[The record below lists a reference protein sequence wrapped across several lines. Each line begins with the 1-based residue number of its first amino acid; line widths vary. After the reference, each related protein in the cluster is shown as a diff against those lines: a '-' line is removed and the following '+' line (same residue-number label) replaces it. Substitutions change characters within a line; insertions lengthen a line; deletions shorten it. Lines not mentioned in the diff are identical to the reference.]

1 MSRREAPPRR
11 DGLLFLDSGWALLA
25 VTLLAV
31 ALRLFRLGYEP
42 LWLDEG
48 FTWRWAQQSQSL
60 LWGASAIW
68 ETNPPLFYALL
79 HPLLGLGN
87 SPALLRSVP
96 LVAGVLTV
104 PVVWLVGCELG
115 SRRVGLLA
123 AALVATSAVHVAYS
137 QEARSYT
144 LLTLGAALAVWGLL
158 RFLRAWPAAPGER
171 PARRRL
177 SALGAYVLGSALA
190 LYSHNIAVFL
200 PVLAN
205 GVALVAWLG
214 PGRRSLPM
222 GALWLLA
229 NLVLLALWSPWL
241 PIVVH
246 QARFSP
252 NIDWIQTP
260 SLPDA
265 AQTLLQLY
273 GLGYPPLGHA
283 RLLLLAPVP
292 LLALPA
298 ILGRGRY
305 PPATIATL
313 LAFAA
318 GGPLLLYLVSVLGKP
333 IWLDRTLLWTT
344 TLGLVLV
351 AAGTLALPGRRW
363 IAAALVALALV
374 RAVDLAVYYGQMP
387 RKEAW
392 DRAAEIVA
400 RGFAPGDTIVL
411 VPWYGQTAFDY
422 YANHLGIPADDVGV
436 LMTRPYAEGMPR
448 IEPADRGLRPV
459 TLEELPAIAARSR
472 HLWVVFYRRTG
483 VGPKGRAMGCLDSLG
498 AIVGHDTFTGRVEVF
513 EIRIDAA
520 ARQTPPPVCAGAPA
534 LGPDD

>member
-1 MSRREAPPRR
+1 M
-11 DGLLFLDSGWALLA
+11 
-25 VTLLAV
+25 

-79 HPLLGLGN
+79 HPLLGLGDL
-87 SPALLRSVP
+87 PALLRSVAAGRGRAHRAGRLAGRLRAGLEARRPARRGAGRDLGRARGLQPGGP
-96 LVAGVLTV
+96 LLHPADARRG
-104 PVVWLVGCELG
+104 PG
-115 SRRVGLLA
+115 RVGPAPLPSRLA
-123 AALVATSAVHVAYS
+123 
-137 QEARSYT
+137 
-144 LLTLGAALAVWGLL
+144 GG
-158 RFLRAWPAAPGER
+158 PDER
-171 PARRRL
+171 PASRRL

-241 PIVVH
+241 PIVVY

-363 IAAALVALALV
+363 IAAALVALALI

-411 VPWYGQTAFDY
+411 VPWYGQTGFDY

-472 HLWVVFYRRTG
+472 HLWAVFYRRTE

-520 ARQTPPPVCAGAPA
+520 ARQTPSPACAGAPA
-534 LGPDD
+534 LGPDG

>member
-1 MSRREAPPRR
+1 MIRRATAEGQGWLSR
-11 DGLLFLDSGWALLA
+11 LDSGWALLLVA
-25 VTLLAV
+25 LLAL

-48 FTWRWAQQSQSL
+48 FTWRWAQQSQAH
-60 LWGASAIW
+60 LWGSSAVW

-79 HPLLGLGN
+79 HPLLALGD
-87 SPALLRSVP
+87 SPALLRSISV
-96 LVAGVLTV
+96 VAGVLTV
-104 PVVWLVGCELG
+104 PVTWLVGCELG
-115 SRRVGLLA
+115 SRRAGLLA
-123 AALVATSAVHVAYS
+123 AALVATSTVHVAYS

-144 LLTLGAALAVWGLL
+144 LLTLGAAMAVWGLL
-158 RFLRAWPAAPGER
+158 RFLRGWLAAPDEH
-171 PARRRL
+171 PARGRFP
-177 SALGAYVLGSALA
+177 ALGAYVLGSAVA

-205 GVALVAWLG
+205 ATALVVWLG
-214 PGRRSLPM
+214 PGRRSLSM
-222 GALWLLA
+222 GALWVLA

-241 PIVVH
+241 PIVAY

-252 NIDWIQTP
+252 NIDWIPTP
-260 SLPDA
+260 TLPDA

-305 PPATIATL
+305 PPPALATL
-313 LAFAA
+313 LVFAV

-333 IWLDRTLLWTT
+333 IWLDRTLLWSTT
-344 TLGLVLV
+344 SGLVLV
-351 AAGTLALPGRRW
+351 AAGTLALPSRRW
-363 IAAALVALALV
+363 IAAALVALALI
-374 RAVDLAVYYGQMP
+374 RTVDLAVYYGQMP

-392 DRAAEIVA
+392 DRAARAVA
-400 RGFAPGDTIVL
+400 QGFAQGDTIVL
-411 VPWYGQTAFDY
+411 VPWYSQTGFDY
-422 YANHLGIPADDVGV
+422 YANHLGIPVNDVGV
-436 LMTRPYAEGMPR
+436 LMTRPWPEDMPR

-459 TLEELPAIAARSR
+459 AFGELPAVAARSR

-483 VGPKGRAMGCLDSLG
+483 VGQKGQAMRCLDSLG
-498 AIVGHDTFTGRVEVF
+498 SIVTHRTFTGRIEIF
-513 EIRIDAA
+513 EILPEGASGDAISATGEPA
-520 ARQTPPPVCAGAPA
+520 ADRPCG
-534 LGPDD
+534 D